1 MEVLSL
7 LLETFFGL
15 NSDYIH
21 SVYDKIFYMIQLGN
35 WRFFEVHAIPVTLRN
50 WFFDKLLEYM
60 QKQNTTNN

>member
-1 MEVLSL
+1 
-7 LLETFFGL
+7 
-15 NSDYIH
+15 
-21 SVYDKIFYMIQLGN
+21 MIQLGN